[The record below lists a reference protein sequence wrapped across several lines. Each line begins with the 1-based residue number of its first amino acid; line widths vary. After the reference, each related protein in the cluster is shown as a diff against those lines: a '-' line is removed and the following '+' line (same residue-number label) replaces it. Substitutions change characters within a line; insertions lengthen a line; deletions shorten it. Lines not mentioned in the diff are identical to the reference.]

1 MKTGLRCALLGPA
14 LDFAGVNASDIVKEM
29 R

>member
-1 MKTGLRCALLGPA
+1 MKTGLRSALLGLA
-14 LDFAGVNASDIVKEM
+14 LDFAGVNASDIVKEV